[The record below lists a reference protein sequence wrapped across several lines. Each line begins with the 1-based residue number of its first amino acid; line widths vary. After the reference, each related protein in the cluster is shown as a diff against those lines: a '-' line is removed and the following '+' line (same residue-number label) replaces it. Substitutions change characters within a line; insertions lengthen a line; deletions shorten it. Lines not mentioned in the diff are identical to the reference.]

1 MVFRKDV
8 GLGRFWPDLK
18 ISVSV
23 CDGSLKAHFWD
34 GNFASWRLKFFEVLV
49 SNFET
54 RVLQSVEF
62 TIVASKS
69 Q

>member
-1 MVFRKDV
+1 MGNLNV
-8 GLGRFWPDLK
+8 GVNWPDLK
-18 ISVSV
+18 ISKVFVMGLEVSF
-23 CDGSLKAHFWD
+23 S

-49 SNFET
+49 SNFGT

>member
-8 GLGRFWPDLK
+8 GLGKFWPDLK

-23 CDGSLKAHFWD
+23 CDGSGRLI
-34 GNFASWRLKFFEVLV
+34 FASWRLKFFEVLV

-69 Q
+69 